1 MPEYAHDKVVPFED
15 SSASKKE
22 QVAQMFDQIAGKY
35 DFLNRF
41 LSAGIDVSWRK
52 KMLGTLKKLQ
62 PKLLLDVATG
72 TGDVAIM
79 AEHLLKPSRII
90 GIDISEGMLQ
100 LGREKLVTRKLS
112 DIITLEQGD
121 SENIQYP
128 DNNFDA
134 ATVAFGVR
142 NFQDLEKGLSE
153 ILRVLKPGGQLCV
166 LEFSKPTI
174 PGIEQLYNL
183 YLGII
188 APEIAKMVSRNK
200 KAYAYL
206 NDSVKAFPEGKA
218 FTTIM
223 EKTGYKDITCKRLS
237 LGICSLYTG
246 KKSN

>member
-15 SSASKKE
+15 SAASKKE
-22 QVAQMFDQIAGKY
+22 QVAKMFDQIAGKY

-41 LSAGIDVSWRK
+41 LSAGIDISWRK
-52 KMLGTLKKLQ
+52 KMLKTLKPLH
-62 PKLLLDVATG
+62 PRTLLDVATG

-79 AEHLLKPSRII
+79 AEQLLKPEKIT
-90 GIDISEGMLQ
+90 GIDISNGMLE
-100 LGREKLVTRKLS
+100 LGRDKLVKKNLS
-112 DIITLEQGD
+112 DIITLENGD
-121 SENIQYP
+121 SENIRFP

-142 NFQDLEKGLSE
+142 NFQDLEKGLAE

-166 LEFSKPTI
+166 LEFSKPNL

-218 FTTIM
+218 FTSIM

-246 KKSN
+246 KKSA

>member
-1 MPEYAHDKVVPFED
+1 MSEYAHDKVVPFED
-15 SSASKKE
+15 SAASKKE
-22 QVAQMFDQIAGKY
+22 QVAKMFDQIAGKY

-41 LSAGIDVSWRK
+41 LSAGIDISWRK
-52 KMLGTLKKLQ
+52 KMLKTLKPLQ
-62 PKLLLDVATG
+62 PRLLLDVATG

-79 AEHLLKPSRII
+79 AEQLLKPEKII

-100 LGREKLVTRKLS
+100 LGREKLVNRQLS
-112 DIITLEQGD
+112 DRITLEQGD
-121 SENIQYP
+121 SENIRYP

-142 NFQDLEKGLSE
+142 NFQDLEKGLAE
-153 ILRVLKPGGQLCV
+153 ILRVLKPGAQLCV
-166 LEFSKPTI
+166 LEFSKPKI

-206 NDSVKAFPEGKA
+206 NDSVKAFPEGKS
-218 FTTIM
+218 FTAIM
-223 EKTGYKDITCKRLS
+223 EKTGYKDVTCKRLS

-246 KKSN
+246 KKSA